1 MTIDKIQAYIDEEIN
16 PALEAHGG
24 HLLIEKFDEKHQHL
38 YVKMGGGCHGCAS
51 ASITLKLQVERFLM
65 EEFPELKEI
74 EDVTD
79 HSVGDNPYYS

>member
-1 MTIDKIQAYIDEEIN
+1 MKIDKI
-16 PALEAHGG
+16 
-24 HLLIEKFDEKHQHL
+24 HL